1 MIYYKMKQTPVN
13 TQQYITLKINL
24 KTYNGILRRSIRVAK
39 TMYYHTT
46 FEKCKHDIKETWS
59 TIKKIIQKT
68 TTGGKL
74 PDYFKIDGNIV
85 NDKHVIANKFNT
97 FFLPI

>member
-1 MIYYKMKQTPVN
+1 MKQTPVN

-39 TMYYHTT
+39 TMYYQ
-46 FEKCKHDIKETWS
+46 
-59 TIKKIIQKT
+59 IKKIIQKT

-74 PDYFKIDGNIV
+74 PDYLKIDGNIV

-97 FFLPI
+97 RLLLHK

>member
-1 MIYYKMKQTPVN
+1 MLFCIAESEIKVIHTYIQGIIKSIKFRDKLYFKMKQTPVN

-46 FEKCKHDIKETWS
+46 FEKCKHQQLVVSFLTILKLMET
-59 TIKKIIQKT
+59 
-68 TTGGKL
+68 L
-74 PDYFKIDGNIV
+74 
-85 NDKHVIANKFNT
+85 
-97 FFLPI
+97 